1 MSWHEWLLMPQNQFV
16 LIWCLMINVVVYH
29 FAYKK
34 GERQGYEDGVRVMYK
49 TVVINMLDENDYL
62 RKRIN
67 NEC

>member
-1 MSWHEWLLMPQNQFV
+1 MSWHDWLQVEQNQFV
-16 LIWCLMINVVVYH
+16 VVLGMLSSMI
-29 FAYKK
+29 AYMVGHKK